1 MMQLRSNKKALIVLL
16 GLIVGGLLVGVPLL
30 YVVATALKTQGQYE
44 VRPLQLWPAPMTLR
58 DFRAFFSAVNV
69 LRAFK
74 NTFLITG
81 LASVGTV
88 ISCAIVAFPLA
99 RMQFRGRKVITLIVL
114 LTMLV
119 PGQVLL
125 IPQYILFIH
134 LHWNNTILPL
144 TVPLWLATSGFTVF
158 FLRQSFR
165 LIPRELDDSVLVDGG
180 SYYTAFRRVIVP
192 LSRTP
197 LLIALILQAVASY
210 NDYLGQLV
218 YLHSPDKLTM
228 AVEVPVSGTQVSGLT
243 AFPVVTAGALIFVLP
258 IGILFLIAQKRL
270 TRGIGLAGSSGR

>member
-1 MMQLRSNKKALIVLL
+1 MMGGGRRRKTFGVLL
-16 GLIVGGLLVGVPLL
+16 GLIVGGLLVGGPLL

-44 VRPLQLWPAPMTLR
+44 VRPLQLLPEPLTLAN
-58 DFRAFFSAVNV
+58 FRAFFAAVNV
-69 LRAFK
+69 VRAFK
-74 NTFLITG
+74 NTFLITIA
-81 LASVGTV
+81 ASVGTV
-88 ISCAIVAFPLA
+88 ISCAIVAYPLA
-99 RMQFRGRKVITLIVL
+99 RMQFRGRKAITVIVL

-134 LHWNNTILPL
+134 LHWNNTVLPL
-144 TVPLWLATSGFTVF
+144 TVPLWFATSGFTVF

-180 SYYTAFRRVIVP
+180 SHWTAFRKVVLP

-197 LLIALILQAVASY
+197 LVIGLILQAVASY

-218 YLHSPDKLTM
+218 YLHSPSKLTM
-228 AVEVPVSGTQVSGLT
+228 AVEVPVSGAQVSGLT

-258 IGILFLIAQKRL
+258 IGIVFLVAQKRL
-270 TRGIGLAGSSGR
+270 ARGIALAGSSGR